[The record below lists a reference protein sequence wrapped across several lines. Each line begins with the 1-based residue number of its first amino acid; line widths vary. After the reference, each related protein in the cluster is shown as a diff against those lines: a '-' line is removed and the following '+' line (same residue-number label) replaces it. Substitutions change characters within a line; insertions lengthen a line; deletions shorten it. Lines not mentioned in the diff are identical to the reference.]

1 MSRVEGPTSHPH
13 LGLRDRA
20 PASGAGLLAVPLCG
34 DRVIMR
40 IESVGVRTLADLEGR
55 DPWELMH
62 QVNLPAGRTIWR
74 PPFAILALQNLVA
87 SRGSRQ

>member
-1 MSRVEGPTSHPH
+1 M
-13 LGLRDRA
+13 
-20 PASGAGLLAVPLCG
+20 LAVPLCG

-40 IESVGVRTLADLEGR
+40 IESVGARTLVDLEGR

-74 PPFAILALQNLVA
+74 PPLAILALQNLVA
-87 SRGSRQ
+87 SRGGQQ